1 MTSLLFQGGK
11 TTSSSSS
18 SSSSS
23 STAAAN
29 PFQALAHFYEQEL
42 SDLHIDSRL
51 KQQQQQQHPALE
63 KAKSTC
69 RLFPSF
75 YTRKDIAP
83 PSTSHHHDYMD
94 FSQASSTQWSF
105 IPRPHLHI
113 TSPATGGE
121 GQADIAEYLK
131 QRQDYYTREARLR
144 SLDRHDGLG
153 PIVDFSELHSHD
165 HLEHYHHH
173 PHIASSRLEDQHS
186 DSAFEQSQHS
196 HRMGLRG
203 SSQLEQ
209 VWMDLGS
216 DSVLVHSSTD
226 TNWSRNMES
235 AWNKL
240 SERTTTSPGST
251 LSPGARPVTFP
262 VPASASNFRQAA
274 ASLHSP
280 WPMAAWAIEAEA
292 ALMEVETIHY
302 QHAATTKCDARVRQA
317 TEMYRQQE
325 FQTTTTGPRNFTWSQ
340 EFSHADSPTEAAVSS
355 SGDIREEAEP
365 GRQERSSM
373 RRGSVVKTCGF
384 MLESKNHRD
393 AFDPTFLDHGVPN
406 SKATNSQ
413 FQADDY
419 AAISTSPPP
428 PPPGLLPLE
437 QISAPYPSSDNG
449 SIHSHSVSMSNMD
462 DISATVKERPGQ
474 VFNDDLF
481 EGDMLQ
487 AWMETLAQEKQE
499 ADERVL
505 EVRHVVEEEVA
516 IKKPVDEDS
525 KDQLVLEVALRRL
538 NILMHQLGR
547 TQKSLGSPS
556 GSADT
561 ESKSKLPPMLPARDH
576 VHTP

>member
-1 MTSLLFQGGK
+1 
-11 TTSSSSS
+11 
-18 SSSSS
+18 
-23 STAAAN
+23 
-29 PFQALAHFYEQEL
+29 
-42 SDLHIDSRL
+42 
-51 KQQQQQQHPALE
+51 
-63 KAKSTC
+63 
-69 RLFPSF
+69 
-75 YTRKDIAP
+75 
-83 PSTSHHHDYMD
+83 
-94 FSQASSTQWSF
+94 
-105 IPRPHLHI
+105 
-113 TSPATGGE
+113 
-121 GQADIAEYLK
+121 
-131 QRQDYYTREARLR
+131 
-144 SLDRHDGLG
+144 
-153 PIVDFSELHSHD
+153 
-165 HLEHYHHH
+165 
-173 PHIASSRLEDQHS
+173 
-186 DSAFEQSQHS
+186 
-196 HRMGLRG
+196 
-203 SSQLEQ
+203 
-209 VWMDLGS
+209 MDLGS